1 MFSEYYINAI
11 GKKYAYLFNIVDSIL
26 TMLVNNVL
34 NYCLKIIVIISVAVS
49 TIIVVFRVTRS
60 DDEIYTY
67 IYTYVLVTLRIQ
79 FTYI

>member
-1 MFSEYYINAI
+1 
-11 GKKYAYLFNIVDSIL
+11 
-26 TMLVNNVL
+26 MLVNNVL
-34 NYCLKIIVIISVAVS
+34 NYCLKIILIISVAVS

-60 DDEIYTY
+60 DDEICTY